1 MDRDEEQEELSMDA
15 NGLAHVPQLAAVV
28 RALPLPFLS
37 FSFVFLRLLPRRRL
51 LSLRLLRRVFLG
63 LLP

>member
-1 MDRDEEQEELSMDA
+1 MDA

>member
-1 MDRDEEQEELSMDA
+1 MDA

-28 RALPLPFLS
+28 RALPLPLLLS
-37 FSFVFLRLLPRRRL
+37 FSFVPLRLRPRRRL

>member
-1 MDRDEEQEELSMDA
+1 MDA
-15 NGLAHVPQLAAVV
+15 NGLALVPQLAAVV
-28 RALPLPFLS
+28 RALPLPLLS
-37 FSFVFLRLLPRRRL
+37 FSFVPLRLRPRRRL